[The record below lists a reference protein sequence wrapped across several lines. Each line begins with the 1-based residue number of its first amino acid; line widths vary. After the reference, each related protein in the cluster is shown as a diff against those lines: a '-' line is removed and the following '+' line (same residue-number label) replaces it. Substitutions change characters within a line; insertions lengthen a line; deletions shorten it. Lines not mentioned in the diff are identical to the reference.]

1 MRYLWLVIMFRC
13 IMLVFFLMV
22 FFLGVDLYYFWIN
35 GLILEDFEIDC
46 IFLIVGYFNFEE
58 FLFIYVD
65 FCVFFVILFL
75 FMIGM
80 NMFIICVIWRLRE
93 FWKFI
98 VRNKSINKKLKKFD
112 VKLIRMLVYI
122 SLYFFLVILFI
133 SVYFIVDFY

>member
-1 MRYLWLVIMFRC
+1 
-13 IMLVFFLMV
+13 MLVFFLIV

-58 FLFIYVD
+58 FIFIYVD

-80 NMFIICVIWRLRE
+80 NMFIICVI
-93 FWKFI
+93 
-98 VRNKSINKKLKKFD
+98 
-112 VKLIRMLVYI
+112 
-122 SLYFFLVILFI
+122 
-133 SVYFIVDFY
+133 